1 MSSGS
6 IFRWRDGALE
16 ELDYCDMAETRVLA
30 ADSWFVGDGRVRGLD
45 LHRARF
51 LAAIPASMRAG
62 LAAEAFWDAAVA
74 ELPRTGE
81 WFPRVELQLRLHSPL
96 LVLRLR
102 GAPTRTRSIRV
113 ATYSGPDPRTKP
125 TVKGPDLERLA
136 AVRTSVQ
143 PLGADEAV
151 LLSPERYVIEGAYS
165 ALAWWRGD
173 DLVFP
178 DPALERV
185 DSVTARSLHVLATA
199 LGVRVRTEF
208 AHPEELAGR
217 EVWALSALHGARI
230 VTEWID
236 GPALAEQSG
245 RLDTWRRRL
254 DAIARPLPPPGRP

>member
-6 IFRWRDGALE
+6 IHRWRDGALE
-16 ELDYCDMAETRVLA
+16 ELDYCDMADTRVLA
-30 ADSWFVGDGRVRGLD
+30 ADSFLVRDGRVRGLD

-51 LAAIPASMRAG
+51 LAGIPAASRAA
-62 LAAEAFWDAAVA
+62 LRPEAFWEAALA
-74 ELPRTGE
+74 EVPRDGE
-81 WFPRVELQLRLHSPL
+81 WFPRVELQLRLHAPL

-102 GAPTRTRSIRV
+102 PSPARTRSVRV

-143 PLGADEAV
+143 PLGAEEAV
-151 LLSPERYVIEGAYS
+151 LLSPEGYLIEGAYS
-165 ALAWWRGD
+165 AFAWWVGD

-199 LGVRVRTEF
+199 LGVRVRNEF
-208 AHPEELAGR
+208 ARPEELDGR
-217 EVWALSALHGARI
+217 ELWALSALHGARI
-230 VTEWID
+230 VTSWVD
-236 GPALAEQSG
+236 GPALAEQAG
-245 RLDTWRRRL
+245 RLEAWRRRL
-254 DAIARPLPPPGRP
+254 DAIARPLPPGRR

>member
-16 ELDYCDMAETRVLA
+16 ELDYCDMADTRVLV
-30 ADSWFVGDGRVRGLD
+30 ADSFFVGGGRVRGLD
-45 LHRARF
+45 LHRTRF
-51 LAAIPASMRAG
+51 LSAIPATMRAA
-62 LAAEAFWDAAVA
+62 LAPEAFWEACIA

-81 WFPRVELQLRLHSPL
+81 WFPRVELQLRLHAPL
-96 LVLRLR
+96 LVFRLR
-102 GAPTRTRSIRV
+102 EAPARTRTVRV

-143 PLGADEAV
+143 ARGADEAV
-151 LLSPERYVIEGAYS
+151 LLSPEGYVIEGAYS
-165 ALAWWRGD
+165 ALAWWRGG

-178 DPALERV
+178 DAALERV

-208 AHPEELAGR
+208 AHPEELEGR
-217 EVWALSALHGARI
+217 ELWALSALHGARL
-230 VTEWID
+230 VTAWVD
-236 GPALAEQSG
+236 GPALAAEAG
-245 RLDTWRRRL
+245 RLDAWRRRL
-254 DAIARPLPPPGRP
+254 DAIARPLPR

>member
-1 MSSGS
+1 MSSES

-16 ELDYCDMAETRVLA
+16 ELDYCDMADTRVLA
-30 ADSWFVGDGRVRGLD
+30 ADSWFVGEGRVRGLD
-45 LHRARF
+45 LHRSRF
-51 LAAIPASMRAG
+51 LSAVPATMRAS
-62 LAAEAFWDAAVA
+62 LAAEAFWDASLA
-74 ELPRTGE
+74 EVPRTGE
-81 WFPRVELQLRLHSPL
+81 WFPRVELQLRLQTPL
-96 LVLRLR
+96 LVFRLR
-102 GAPTRTRSIRV
+102 IAPRRTRSVRV
-113 ATYSGPDPRTKP
+113 ATWSGPDPRTKP

-165 ALAWWRGD
+165 ALVWWRGD
-173 DLVFP
+173 ELVFP
-178 DPALERV
+178 DRALERV

-199 LGVRVRTEF
+199 LGVRVTTEF

-236 GPALAEQSG
+236 GPALAEQGG
-245 RLDTWRRRL
+245 RLEAWRRRL
-254 DAIARPLPPPGRP
+254 DAIARPLPSARR

>member
-16 ELDYCDMAETRVLA
+16 ELDYCDMADTRVVV
-30 ADSWFVGDGRVRGLD
+30 ADSWLVVEGRVRGLD
-45 LHRARF
+45 LHRRRF
-51 LAAIPASMRAG
+51 LSAISPTMRAN
-62 LAAEAFWDAAVA
+62 LTPEAFWDACIA

-81 WFPRVELQLRLHSPL
+81 WFPRVELQLRLHTPL
-96 LVLRLR
+96 LVFRLR
-102 GAPTRTRSIRV
+102 PAPQRARSLRV

-151 LLSPERYVIEGAYS
+151 LLSPDGFVIEGAYS
-165 ALAWWRGD
+165 AFAWWRGD

-208 AHPEELAGR
+208 ARPDELEGR
-217 EVWALSALHGARI
+217 ELWALSALHGARI
-230 VTEWID
+230 VTSWID
-236 GPALAEQSG
+236 GPALAAESG
-245 RLDTWRRRL
+245 RLDAWRRRL
-254 DAIARPLPPPGRP
+254 DAIARPLPLPHR

>member
-16 ELDYCDMAETRVLA
+16 ELDYCDMADTRVRA
-30 ADSWFVGDGRVRGLD
+30 ADSFLVRDGRVRGLD
-45 LHRARF
+45 LHRGRF
-51 LAAIPASMRAG
+51 LRAVPTTMRAG
-62 LAAEAFWDAAVA
+62 LAAESFWAACIA
-74 ELPRTGE
+74 EVPRTGE
-81 WFPRVELQLRLHSPL
+81 WFPRVELQLRLHTPL

-102 GAPTRTRSIRV
+102 SAPARTRSVRV
-113 ATYSGPDPRTKP
+113 AAYSGPDPRTEP

-143 PLGADEAV
+143 PLGAEEAL

-208 AHPEELAGR
+208 AHPEELDGH
-217 EVWALSALHGARI
+217 ELWALSALHGARI
-230 VTEWID
+230 VTSWTD
-236 GPALAEQSG
+236 GPALAEQAG
-245 RLDTWRRRL
+245 RLETWRRRL
-254 DAIARPLPPPGRP
+254 DAIARPLPPARR

>member
-16 ELDYCDMAETRVLA
+16 ELDYCDMADTRVLA
-30 ADSWFVGDGRVRGLD
+30 ADSFLVRDGRVRGLD
-45 LHRARF
+45 LHRDRF
-51 LAAIPASMRAG
+51 LKAVPATMRAQ
-62 LAAEAFWDAAVA
+62 LAVEAFWDAVVA
-74 ELPRTGE
+74 ELPRAE
-81 WFPRVELQLRLHSPL
+81 DWFPRVELQLRLQTPL

-102 GAPTRTRSIRV
+102 TAPARTRSVRV
-113 ATYSGPDPRTKP
+113 ASYAGADPRTKP

-143 PLGADEAV
+143 PLGAEEAV
-151 LLSPERYVIEGAYS
+151 LLSPERYVVEGAYS

-178 DPALERV
+178 NPALERV

-199 LGVRVRTEF
+199 LGMRVRTEF
-208 AHPEELAGR
+208 VHPEELEGL

-230 VTEWID
+230 VTSWVD
-236 GPALAEQSG
+236 GPALAEEAG
-245 RLDTWRRRL
+245 RLETWRRRL
-254 DAIARPLPPPGRP
+254 DAIARPLPAPRR

>member
-16 ELDYCDMAETRVLA
+16 ELDYCDMADTRVLA
-30 ADSWFVGDGRVRGLD
+30 ADSFLVRDGRVRGLD
-45 LHRARF
+45 LHRGRF
-51 LAAIPASMRAG
+51 LKAVPATLQAE
-62 LAAEAFWDAAVA
+62 LAADAFWDAALG
-74 ELPRTGE
+74 ELPREGE
-81 WFPRVELQLRLHSPL
+81 WFPRVELQLRLHTPL
-96 LVLRLR
+96 LVLRVR
-102 GAPTRTRSIRV
+102 PAPARTRSVRV
-113 ATYSGPDPRTKP
+113 ATYAGPDPRTKP

-143 PLGADEAV
+143 PRGAEEAV
-151 LLSPERYVIEGAYS
+151 LLSPERYLIEGAYS

-208 AHPEELAGR
+208 AHPEELDGL
-217 EVWALSALHGARI
+217 ELWALSALHGARI
-230 VTEWID
+230 VTSWID
-236 GPALAEQSG
+236 GPALAEQAG
-245 RLDTWRRRL
+245 RLEAWRRRL
-254 DAIARPLPPPGRP
+254 DAIARPLPPARP

>member
-16 ELDYCDMAETRVLA
+16 ALDFCDMADTRVLA
-30 ADSWFVGDGRVRGLD
+30 ADSWLVRDGRVRGLD
-45 LHRARF
+45 LHRSRF
-51 LAAIPASMRAG
+51 LAAIPATLRAG
-62 LAAEAFWDAAVA
+62 LAPEGFWEAAVA
-74 ELPRTGE
+74 ALPRTGE
-81 WFPRVELQLRLHSPL
+81 WFPRVELQLRVRTPL

-102 GAPTRTRSIRV
+102 NAPPQGRSVRLATWTGA
-113 ATYSGPDPRTKP
+113 DPRTKP

-151 LLSPERYVIEGAYS
+151 LLSPERYVVEGAYS
-165 ALAWWRGD
+165 ALAWWRGG

-185 DSVTARSLHVLATA
+185 DSVTARSLSVVATA
-199 LGVRVRTEF
+199 LGVRVHSEF

-230 VTEWID
+230 VTNWVD
-236 GPALAEQSG
+236 GPAVAGEPG
-245 RLDTWRRRL
+245 RLDAWRRRL
-254 DAIARPLPPPGRP
+254 DALARPLPG